1 MVILR
6 TRNKITYFLMILAW
20 ASPFNRKIQ
29 LVPRQ
34 FLFRLMAF
42 SGYVP
47 AYKDQKSN
55 NSIFRFQIAYN
66 SKYI

>member
-1 MVILR
+1 
-6 TRNKITYFLMILAW
+6 MILAW

-47 AYKDQKSN
+47 AYKVQKSN